1 MTIGKKR
8 HCYGLGNRR
17 QSHDEA
23 VLTVQGVNLEARHL
37 LGQDG
42 LGQVEQGGVV
52 DGEVA
57 VITIQQPDS
66 CPLDTKT
73 QRANHQ

>member
-1 MTIGKKR
+1 MF
-8 HCYGLGNRR
+8 
-17 QSHDEA
+17 
-23 VLTVQGVNLEARHL
+23 TVQGVNLEAGHL

-42 LGQVEQGGVV
+42 LGQVEEGRVV

-57 VITIQQPDS
+57 VITVQHPDS

-73 QRANHQ
+73 QRCQSSMPQ